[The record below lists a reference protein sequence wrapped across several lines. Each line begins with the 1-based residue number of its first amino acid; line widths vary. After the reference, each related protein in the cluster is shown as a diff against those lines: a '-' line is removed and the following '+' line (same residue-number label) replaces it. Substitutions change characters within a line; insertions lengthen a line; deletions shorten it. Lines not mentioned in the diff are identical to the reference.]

1 MSCGPHIAR
10 KSIGRRVGELYTA
23 CEARGIAWKHIY
35 DNEAP
40 VTLHAVEKPA
50 QSPREGRPYSATTV
64 RYLMAK
70 NKRDSWDV
78 NLNIGRLS
86 AEQGQARNEI
96 CNLKNPRR
104 LVTDVKNTFRVS
116 ASFGRLRKIAGILKI
131 RAMLVKKV
139 YADTMAGPCTS
150 SFWRWIVLVMM
161 ATTTTVT
168 GQACP
173 IADYVSVDGVC
184 YKDFAEKKTYDA
196 ARQTCAADGGL
207 LAMPKDNTANSAVYN
222 LVGAGKRWIGLT
234 DIDIEGQWLFEDGQT
249 LASAG
254 YSDWNIDEPND
265 AGVGEDCL
273 EVDVDSRSWNDNNC
287 GSGFGFVCQLGGSTM
302 VGIWLLVS
310 TTRRPFECMS
320 AVFGVALRSRLT
332 SDDAGMSHLS
342 VSWATGIIPIS
353 GYTLRYQPAD
363 GSGSPQDLSPAPGV
377 GATSAIV
384 SGLLADTEY
393 TLTLTSFGDDGQPNG
408 VISGTFTTDPVVV
421 NVQCT
426 QDSMSL
432 SIPRAALPAVNVE
445 NLHLLDPDCGATE
458 DEDEDVFEL
467 ETHLQECGTLQET
480 SGEDKVIFS
489 NVVIA
494 NQVTYENGAVRNQP
508 VNLPFQCEFLRQY
521 GVSQGGDIMFNIPP
535 PRVDVVHADN
545 TFTLEMQIFTSTD
558 FSTEYKSSE
567 FPIKVKPSDRL
578 NFGLSVVSP
587 LDNLELFARYCVS
600 TPTTSPDHSTRV
612 NIIDDGCQ
620 VDQTLQKD
628 PDLSNDKAQYYSVSA
643 FTFPNALDS
652 SLVYFHCTMII
663 CFKDDPD
670 SRCKQGCIPPAR
682 RRRAVSGGTEGRVR
696 RESSRDQAVD
706 ITRGPFQ
713 VKQEA
718 GAGPAVVPLGTAVGA
733 SVGVAGIMALLILAV
748 VLVRKRRGQAS
759 ENMKRDDN
767 TVGMDNYAF
776 QVWGKTDKTGAA
788 DTKA

>member
-1 MSCGPHIAR
+1 
-10 KSIGRRVGELYTA
+10 
-23 CEARGIAWKHIY
+23 
-35 DNEAP
+35 
-40 VTLHAVEKPA
+40 
-50 QSPREGRPYSATTV
+50 
-64 RYLMAK
+64 
-70 NKRDSWDV
+70 
-78 NLNIGRLS
+78 
-86 AEQGQARNEI
+86 
-96 CNLKNPRR
+96 
-104 LVTDVKNTFRVS
+104 
-116 ASFGRLRKIAGILKI
+116 
-131 RAMLVKKV
+131 
-139 YADTMAGPCTS
+139 MAGPCTS
-150 SFWRWIVLVMM
+150 GFWRWIVLVVM
-161 ATTTTVT
+161 ATTATVT
-168 GQACP
+168 GQECP
-173 IADYVSVDGVC
+173 IAGYVSVDGVC
-184 YKDFAEKKTYDA
+184 YKDFVEKKTYDA

-254 YSDWNIDEPND
+254 YNDWNIDEPND
-265 AGVGEDCL
+265 AGGGEDCL

-287 GSGFGFVCQLGGSTM
+287 GSGFGFVCQL
-302 VGIWLLVS
+302 
-310 TTRRPFECMS
+310 
-320 AVFGVALRSRLT
+320 VALRSRLT

-342 VSWATGIIPIS
+342 VSWATGILPIS

-363 GSGSPQDLSPAPGV
+363 GSGSPQDLSPAPGA
-377 GATSAIV
+377 GATSATV

-393 TLTLTSFGDDGQPNG
+393 TLTLTSFGDEGQPNG

-445 NLHLLDPDCGATE
+445 DLHLLDPDCGATE
-458 DEDEDVFEL
+458 DEDEDVFEFQ
-467 ETHLQECGTLQET
+467 THLQECGTLQET

-545 TFTLEMQIFTSTD
+545 TFTLEMQIYTSTD
-558 FSTEYKSSE
+558 FSTEYQSSE

-578 NFGLSVVSP
+578 NFGLSVASP
-587 LDNLELFARYCVS
+587 LDNLELFARDCVS

-628 PDLSNDKAQYYSVSA
+628 PALSNDKAQYYSVAA

-670 SRCKQGCIPPAR
+670 SRCKQGCILPAAR
-682 RRRAVSGGTEGRVR
+682 PRRAVSDGTEGRVR

-718 GAGPAVVPLGTAVGA
+718 GAGPAVVPLGAAVGA

-748 VLVRKRRGQAS
+748 VLVRKRQAL

-767 TVGMDNYAF
+767 TAGMDNYAF

-788 DTKA
+788 DTKT